1 MAGLQYT
8 FRREF
13 FSPTITCRIGADAL
27 EWTHSNG
34 QDRIEFRDIKSIRL
48 YQVRKFGI
56 AGQTSALVWRC
67 QVHGE
72 SDRDVTLTQDHFV
85 RIGRRENRGLSF
97 RFFVNALITQV
108 SANNPDVQ
116 ILHEEAGR
124 RRVRV
129 PSGRFLIQS
138 LNVLSWIKP
147 AYLEAAGGS
156 FLRTVG
162 PWLPEHRVGR
172 ANLAMAFPEKSP
184 SEIERILRGV
194 WENYGRLCA
203 GILSLD
209 KIALANVSAEEN
221 DKIVLSE
228 AARRELA
235 QYREDRKPR
244 LIFSAHLAN
253 WEVQAPVA
261 RALGVDLVVPVRMQH
276 VGAVA
281 TLLNRARSGDM
292 YIPIGSDATAKLKS
306 AIDRGACVAVMVDQH
321 DAKGINVTLFER
333 SCTVNPLFARLVRR
347 LEWPILGLRTIRL
360 PDGRT
365 CIDLVGPLEPVRDG
379 DGQVD
384 VVATMQT
391 CMLVI
396 EQWVREHP
404 EQWMWLHRLWRS
416 AVMRR

>member
-1 MAGLQYT
+1 MAGLEYI
-8 FRREF
+8 FRRGF
-13 FSPTITCRIGADAL
+13 FSPTIACRIGDDAL
-27 EWTHSNG
+27 EWKHSNG
-34 QDRIEFRDIKSIRL
+34 HNRIEFRDIDRIRL
-48 YQVRKFGI
+48 YQVRKLGVS
-56 AGQTSALVWRC
+56 GQTSALVWRC
-67 QVHGE
+67 QVSAK
-72 SDRDVTLTQDHFV
+72 SDRDITLTQDHFV

-97 RFFVNALITQV
+97 RFFVNALIAQT
-108 SANNPDVQ
+108 SANNPEVR

-138 LNVLSWIKP
+138 LNVLGWIKP
-147 AYLEAAGGS
+147 AYLEAVGGS
-156 FLRTVG
+156 ILRTVG

-172 ANLAMAFPEKSP
+172 ANLAIAFPEKSP
-184 SEIERILRGV
+184 SEIEHILRGV

-209 KIALANVSAEEN
+209 KIAPANLSEEN

-228 AARRELA
+228 ATRRELA
-235 QYREDRKPR
+235 RYREDRKPR

-276 VGAVA
+276 MGAA
-281 TLLNRARSGDM
+281 AALLNRARSGDM
-292 YIPIGSDATAKLKS
+292 YIPIASDATAKLKG

-321 DAKGINVTLFER
+321 DAKGINVTLFDR
-333 SCTVNPLFARLVRR
+333 SCTVNPLFARLVRT
-347 LEWPILGLRTIRL
+347 LEWPILGLRAIRL

-365 CIDLVGPLEPVRDG
+365 CIDMVGPMEPVRNG

-416 AVMRR
+416 AATRR